1 MQHGRRRD
9 GFRRCA
15 RANDCL
21 LEEIEEEGIHQFLQ
35 QTAQKAGLPPD
46 AWKRKEVKL
55 FTFTVDKFDESE
67 FEKEE
72 K

>member
-1 MQHGRRRD
+1 MHLQAEK
-9 GFRRCA
+9 CA
-15 RANDCL
+15 IFWCEL
-21 LEEIEEEGIHQFLQ
+21 LRPIIFEEIEEEGIHQFLQ